1 MKPEQEL
8 YKQKI
13 SRKFN
18 FNFSE
23 SLKEDGSFSG
33 YASVFGAVDSY
44 GTVWTRGCFKDTLAQ
59 YAEKHRSIPML
70 WSHDWQEPIGLYTR
84 VYEDDH
90 GLFVEGK
97 IITEIPKGRQI
108 YTLMKSGVVTGL
120 SVCVSID
127 EYEYFE
133 DKNLISFT
141 KVSLYEISP
150 CVAPS
155 LDEARIEEVR
165 AFDVRSTEHALRL
178 CGLTKSQAMKYSSL
192 ISKEINQNSNSEDI
206 DFIKAL
212 TSKLDAV

>member
-1 MKPEQEL
+1 MKPEL
-8 YKQKI
+8 YNKKI

-23 SLKEDGSFSG
+23 NLQDDGSFAG

-44 GTVWTRGCFKDTLAQ
+44 GTGWTKGCFKDSLAK
-59 YAEKHRSIPML
+59 YTDNNRSIPML
-70 WSHDWQEPIGLYTR
+70 WSHDWQEPIGLYTKA
-84 VYEDDH
+84 YEDEH

-97 IITEIPKGRQI
+97 IITEVPKGRQI
-108 YTLMKSGVVTGL
+108 YTLMKAGVVTGL

-127 EYEYFE
+127 DYEYYE
-133 DKNLISFT
+133 EQDLVTFT

-155 LDEARIEEVR
+155 VDEARIEEVR
-165 AFDVRSTEHALRL
+165 AFDIRNTEHALRL

-192 ISKEINQNSNSEDI
+192 ISKEIHSQNNNSEDI

-212 TSKLDAV
+212 TNKLETV